1 MYNKTLYIHISSPPS
16 LPLSLILL
24 KQILEIIP
32 YTTCWMLHHVIAVI
46 YITVYSGADVGDD
59 LVPFQYFDIVHNARM
74 NMHAQVL

>member
-1 MYNKTLYIHISSPPS
+1 
-16 LPLSLILL
+16 
-24 KQILEIIP
+24 
-32 YTTCWMLHHVIAVI
+32 MLHHVIAVI